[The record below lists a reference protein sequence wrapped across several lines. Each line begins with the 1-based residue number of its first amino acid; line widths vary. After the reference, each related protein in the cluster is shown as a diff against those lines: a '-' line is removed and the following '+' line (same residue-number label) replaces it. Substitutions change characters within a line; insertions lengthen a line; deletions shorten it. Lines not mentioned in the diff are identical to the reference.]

1 MLAMVAR
8 MNILIVESKAKCKTL
23 QKYLGKEQWRV
34 MPTGGHVERLAE
46 DKAIHPPKEV
56 RKAYWSNRPGEL
68 PQPPWFWTER
78 GEGALRAITDEAEK
92 HDAVAFYL
100 AADPDREGERI
111 AWHLDRLL
119 ADLGPRYRVTFQEIT
134 KDAVLAAVAAQ
145 REMDQALV
153 DAAIIRTLIDRTV
166 GWRASKIAKRYTTT
180 STNSMGRVQTPTLGF
195 IVERELEREAHV
207 PVRYFEVLAAT
218 TLTEWRVRFHEKSDP
233 AAWVDE
239 KNRFSAHR
247 TADAS
252 LAEQAHAALVASG
265 SVQVAEVTR
274 REKSQSPRP
283 PFSTDTLLQAAGSR
297 FGWSPRKTAA
307 LAGQLYEAGHLT
319 YIRTDSTRLA
329 AEAVTAGRAV
339 ITAAFGADRLGVDPA
354 GVDQGAA
361 AATSASKAG
370 VQDAHEAIRPSRLD
384 LAIVPGVEPDVQK
397 LYALVRAR
405 TLAAL
410 MAPSRRV
417 TLSLKGACA
426 DFALT
431 LDASVG
437 WYADPGWRLAFEV
450 PGLDDANDT
459 AELSVEVGTSL
470 ALADGDAEHPNP
482 ELREDE
488 TKPPGR
494 YRAHTLVK
502 AMKEGGIGRPS
513 TYAKTVE
520 RLEERGYVTV
530 EEGGLVPTTS
540 GRNIWLEAAPLFSL
554 SDQREVF
561 QTEYTAEMEALLDDV
576 AAGRRPA
583 STTWETMLEEFKS
596 AHAAAQEASKAGP
609 LVPRTRLKLQD
620 YLAAAPELAPEV
632 GDLDSLS
639 EQSGKDLLADLRTRD
654 IALLPSENQQS
665 YIERLLEATGLSLEE
680 AVESAQMILSGEAP
694 NRDEASALIDHLA
707 ALKAERQVAS
717 PKQLRW
723 IADLAKKAG
732 LDEAG
737 ACALV
742 GLGAYEE
749 LNGGK
754 GGTASALIDVMRAN
768 QKEQAQKS

>member
-1 MLAMVAR
+1 

-23 QKYLGKEQWRV
+23 QKYLGKDEWRV

-46 DKAIHPPKEV
+46 DKKIHPPKEV
-56 RKAYWSNRPGEL
+56 RKAYWSHRPDEL
-68 PQPPWFWTER
+68 PKPPWFWTER
-78 GEGALRAITDEAEK
+78 GEAAMRAITDEAAK
-92 HDAVAFYL
+92 HDAVSFYL

-119 ADLGPRYRVTFQEIT
+119 AEHGPRHRVTFQEIT
-134 KDAVLAAVAAQ
+134 KEAVLAAVAVP
-145 REMDQALV
+145 REMNQALV

-218 TLTEWRVRFHEKSDP
+218 ALADWRVRFHEKSDA

-252 LAEQAHAALVASG
+252 LAESAHAALVAAG
-265 SVQVAEVTR
+265 RVQVEDVTR
-274 REKSQSPRP
+274 RQKSQPPRP

-297 FGWSPRKTAA
+297 WGWSPKKTAA

-329 AEAVTAGRAV
+329 KEAVEAGRAV
-339 ITAAFGADRLGVDPA
+339 IADTWGAERLGAV
-354 GVDQGAA
+354 
-361 AATSASKAG
+361 ATSDKAAGKQESG
-370 VQDAHEAIRPSRLD
+370 VQDAHEAIRPTRLELETVRD
-384 LAIVPGVEPDVQK
+384 AEPDVQK

-410 MAPSRRV
+410 MAPSLRL
-417 TLSLKGACA
+417 TLSLKGSCA
-426 DFALT
+426 RLDRT
-431 LDASVG
+431 LEASVG
-437 WYADPGWRLAFEV
+437 WYAESGWRHAFQV
-450 PGLDDANDT
+450 PGLDDADDT
-459 AELSVEVGTSL
+459 TPLTVEPGAILELVPGVP
-470 ALADGDAEHPNP
+470 GDAEHPNP

-488 TKPPGR
+488 TKPPAR

-520 RLEERGYVTV
+520 RLEERGYVTA
-530 EEGGLVPTTS
+530 EEGSLVPTPS

-576 AAGRRPA
+576 AEGRRPA
-583 STTWETMLEEFKS
+583 SAAWETMLEEFKS

-620 YLAAAPELAPEV
+620 YLEAAPELGQEI
-632 GDLDSLS
+632 GDLDALS
-639 EQSGKDLLADLRTRD
+639 EQAGKDLLADLRTRG
-654 IALLPSENQQS
+654 ITLLPSENQTR
-665 YIERLLEATGLSLEE
+665 YLERLLKTTGLELAE
-680 AVESAQMILSGEAP
+680 AVESAEMILAGDDP
-694 NRDEASALIDHLA
+694 NRDEASALIDHLST
-707 ALKAERQVAS
+707 LKAERQVPSA
-717 PKQLRW
+717 KQLRW

-732 LDEAG
+732 LEEGA

-742 GLGAYEE
+742 ELSSYDE

-754 GGTASALIDVMRAN
+754 GGTASALIDVLL
-768 QKEQAQKS
+768 AQKKAAAAENR